1 MLRNGSNYVNDGE
14 EYEYQ
19 HYLEMVHTAG
29 ESMLVSDTRSRA
41 RTHTRARVLVELMY
55 RNDDDDDGDG
65 VVVDGYRD
73 GRDSN
78 QTIDQLPLPAATTTT
93 ATGRQRGRERGGRS
107 NDDKD
112 SVAVDGGVARACVR
126 AN

>member
-1 MLRNGSNYVNDGE
+1 
-14 EYEYQ
+14 
-19 HYLEMVHTAG
+19 
-29 ESMLVSDTRSRA
+29 
-41 RTHTRARVLVELMY
+41 MY
-55 RNDDDDDGDG
+55 RNDDDGGDG
-65 VVVDGYRD
+65 GGVVMDGYRD

-78 QTIDQLPLPAATTTT
+78 QTIDQLLATKPLPAATTTT